1 VTESTVSCTL
11 WCRVIDNFGD
21 AGVAWRLAKSLSQ
34 EFHWRVRLLIDEPA
48 TLAAF
53 VPECPASAQKAS
65 VLGIEVRRWTDDAG
79 AAEAADV
86 PDVTVETFSCRL
98 PDAVEEA
105 IARRFDAGTPTA
117 VFAVDYLT
125 AEAYAEAS
133 NGLVSRHPRW
143 GYPKTFLFPG
153 FSEKTAGVVR
163 EADAG
168 SRRDAFTREDRQAFL
183 ARHGANP
190 QAPFTLFLFTYP
202 VNPVASLAKA
212 LTDAGDP
219 VQVLLAPGEASRQFE
234 AALAD
239 LGHPAHVTTVRMPM
253 LPQADFDDVLLAADA
268 ALVRGEDSTL
278 RAQLSGVPL
287 LWTLYPQS
295 EETHLVK
302 MRAFARV
309 YGPHL
314 SPAARQAWLAMEE
327 GLNAGGIT
335 SAQWTAWKNE
345 LSALAA
351 GARSWRNHLLSQ
363 PTVAQ
368 TVARIARMPLQY

>member
-1 VTESTVSCTL
+1 MTESSISCTL

-34 EFHWRVRLLIDEPA
+34 EFHWRVRLMIDAPA

-53 VPECPASAQKAS
+53 VPECPADAKEAD
-65 VLGIEVRRWTDDAG
+65 VLGIHVRRWTDASGDR
-79 AAEAADV
+79 EAADA

-98 PDAVEEA
+98 PDAVEA
-105 IARRFDAGTPTA
+105 ALARRFDAAMPTA
-117 VFAVDYLT
+117 VFALDYLT
-125 AEAYAEAS
+125 AERYAEES

-168 SRRDAFTREDRQAFL
+168 DRRTAFTPEKRRAFL
-183 ARHGANP
+183 TAHGADP
-190 QAPFTLFLFTYP
+190 DAPFTLFLFTYP

-212 LTDAGDP
+212 MAEAGEP
-219 VQVLLAPGEASRQFE
+219 VQVLLAPGEASQQFE
-234 AALAD
+234 AALAS
-239 LGHPAHVTTVRMPM
+239 LGRPAGLTTVRLPM
-253 LPQADFDDVLLAADA
+253 LPQADFDDVLLASDA

-287 LWTLYPQS
+287 LWTLYPQT

-302 MRAFARV
+302 LRAFAGV
-309 YGPHL
+309 YGPHM
-314 SPAARQAWLAMEE
+314 SPAARKAWLAMEE

-335 SAQWTAWKNE
+335 TAEWAAWRAE
-345 LSALAA
+345 LSALRD
-351 GARSWRNHLLSQ
+351 GALRWRTRLLSQ
-363 PTVAQ
+363 PTAAQ
-368 TVARIARMPLQY
+368 TVARIARKTLQY

>member
-1 VTESTVSCTL
+1 MTESTVSCTL

-48 TLAAF
+48 TLASF
-53 VPECPASAQKAS
+53 VPECPADAS
-65 VLGIEVRRWTDDAG
+65 QARVLGINVRRWT
-79 AAEAADV
+79 AASGDEEAARV

-98 PDAVEEA
+98 PDAVEQA
-105 IARRFDAGTPTA
+105 LARRFDAGIPTA

-125 AEAYAEAS
+125 AEAYAEES

-153 FSEKTAGVVR
+153 FSPKTAGVVR
-163 EADAG
+163 ERNAG
-168 SRRDAFTREDRQAFL
+168 LRRDAFTPQVRRAFL
-183 ARHGANP
+183 ERHGANP
-190 QAPFTLFLFTYP
+190 DAPFTLFLFTYP

-212 LTDAGDP
+212 ITGAGDP

-253 LPQADFDDVLLAADA
+253 LPQADFDDVLLASDA

-302 MRAFARV
+302 MCAFAEV

-314 SPAARQAWLAMEE
+314 PHTARQAWLAMEE
-327 GLNAGGIT
+327 GLNAKGIT
-335 SAQWTAWKNE
+335 TDEWKAWKNA
-345 LSALAA
+345 LSPLAA
-351 GARSWRNHLLSQ
+351 GAMSWRNHLLCQ

-368 TVARIARMPLQY
+368 TVARIARVQLQY